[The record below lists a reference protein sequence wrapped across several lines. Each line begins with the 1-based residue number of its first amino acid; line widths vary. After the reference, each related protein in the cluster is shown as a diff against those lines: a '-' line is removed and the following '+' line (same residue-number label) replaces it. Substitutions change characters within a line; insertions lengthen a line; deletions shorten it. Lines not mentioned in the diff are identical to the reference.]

1 MTRSRQTKDPLD
13 IVWRDMPPNF
23 NSFVGMIRRQ
33 ASVVLLCI
41 VVGIVLT
48 LTAIVFARPMYTA
61 NVSLYL
67 DADAAADV
75 ARSDVATA
83 IDLDTHAEL
92 IRSEN
97 TTVAVIGSLN
107 LTEVP
112 EFAAERSTIRSAIL
126 SMRNALGLNTEVA
139 GKVDPLLPVIQK
151 VRAGLT
157 VARNGNTRVLNL
169 AFTSRSPE
177 LSVKVANAFAQAYID
192 NISFRDAGAVA
203 RRIDRLNLKA
213 KDIRLKREAADARIR
228 AILQETGLFTS
239 DPLVMEDRISALR
252 QQLSLLDAKTAAL
265 STKLAL
271 YTDYE
276 RTGNVSS
283 VAIDTPEIRRLLV
296 ELSAAKKKFL
306 DDPQLA
312 ENNPED
318 ASATNILIEGL
329 EAGLRQE
336 IGFEARSIEVERA
349 MAKAEHGSIS
359 SQIDRLGGYMASSS
373 WAELAD
379 VRQKKIFYDSQY
391 QDYLGLLEGA
401 GRERQ
406 NRADLRI
413 ISDALQPTAPSSPNI
428 KVWLAIAVTLAALIG
443 IGFAS
448 MREWNRHEQEKA

>member
-1 MTRSRQTKDPLD
+1 MTRSRQPKDPLD
-13 IVWRDMPPNF
+13 IVWRDMPPTF

-48 LTAIVFARPMYTA
+48 MAAIVFARPMYTA

-67 DADAAADV
+67 DADAATDV
-75 ARSDVATA
+75 ARSDVATS

-97 TTVAVIGSLN
+97 NTVAVINNLN

-112 EFAAERSTIRSAIL
+112 EFAPERSTIRSAIL
-126 SMRNALGLNTEVA
+126 SLRDVLGLGSEEA
-139 GKVDPLLPVIQK
+139 GKADPLLPVIQK

-169 AFTSRSPE
+169 SFTSRSPE
-177 LSVKVANAFAQAYID
+177 LSVKVANGFAQAYID

-213 KDIRLKREAADARIR
+213 KDIRVKREAADARIR
-228 AILQETGLFTS
+228 AILQESGLSTA
-239 DPLVMEDRISALR
+239 DPQVMEDRISSLR
-252 QQLSLLDAKTAAL
+252 QQLSLLDAKSAAL
-265 STKLAL
+265 SAKLAH
-271 YTDYE
+271 YANYE
-276 RTGNVSS
+276 KTGDVSS

-296 ELSAAKKKFL
+296 DLGAEKKKFL
-306 DDPQLA
+306 DDPQFA
-312 ENNPED
+312 GNNPDD
-318 ASATNILIEGL
+318 AAAANIRIKDL

-336 IGFEARSIEVERA
+336 IGFEARGIEVERA
-349 MAKAEHGSIS
+349 MANAEHDSIA
-359 SQIDRLGGYMASSS
+359 SQIERLGEYLASSS
-373 WAELAD
+373 WSELED

-413 ISDALQPTAPSSPNI
+413 IGDALKPTAPSSPNI

-448 MREWNRHEQEKA
+448 LREWNRHEQEKA